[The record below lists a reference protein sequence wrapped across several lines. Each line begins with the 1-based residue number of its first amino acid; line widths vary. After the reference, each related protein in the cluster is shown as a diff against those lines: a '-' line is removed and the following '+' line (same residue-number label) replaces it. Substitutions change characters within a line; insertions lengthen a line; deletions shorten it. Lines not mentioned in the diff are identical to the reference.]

1 MVLWVFWSVKNS
13 FLHYE
18 GAASW
23 KVPANFQTSW
33 KYISVLYTT
42 LSILYITRYFSHIFT
57 TRRGCI
63 LKSACRS
70 PNVFKTRPTTK
81 NSVQDGTRNSNIRYL
96 YNMKIKHPNK
106 FSSSVGCGSLVK
118 ANSMLSYWD
127 DNVWGYLFKNVDD
140 FDIEHWTLNNEP
152 S

>member
-1 MVLWVFWSVKNS
+1 MGILWRLKMALWLFWSVKNS
-13 FLHYE
+13 FLQHE

-23 KVPANFQTSW
+23 KVPANFQTSL

-42 LSILYITRYFSHIFT
+42 ICILCIIRHFSQLLT
-57 TRRGCI
+57 TPRGCI
-63 LKSACRS
+63 LKSSCNS

-118 ANSMLSYWD
+118 ANPMLSYWD
-127 DNVWGYLFKNVDD
+127 DNVWGYLIKNRTSN
-140 FDIEHWTLNNEP
+140 IEQ
-152 S
+152 